1 VGIYVLAVIF
11 LSWEGFMSKK
21 TFYAVSTISILILA
35 ASQTVLA
42 PNRADAQA
50 VQPTPTLNTKINQ
63 LRLNSRIFHPEH
75 GEVSL
80 EAMGKLDYGADKP
93 GLELNRYLSI
103 FVSDVDTTKAITFSD
118 VMSQLVKQSG
128 DPQLTKDVLF
138 HQWWDTGG
146 QGPGLQLGPH
156 CDDDGPPT
164 PNTGI
169 ANNTA
174 TTSFNSFPYRCP
186 RLEQSEA
193 LSDPF
198 AKEGEVDAQGKDV
211 NAGAY
216 SAVAF
221 SNRFDL
227 IGPPVPAVGSAG
239 LVEYPDC
246 GEYRIIFARNSG
258 KTDPLNRNL
267 IIFEARVPNPD
278 RKPEKI
284 GHPSGCLPILNFWHS
299 LSDIAL
305 TAEQRGAKL
314 RAFYLEGKLGP
325 TAKPLPSPVV
335 DISNYS
341 FGSGQIRTNQFMGN
355 EGASRP
361 FDWTLR
367 EFKCLPTNG
376 TLIIVPDTVK
386 TNPGA
391 SLFVEGSTD
400 HRVSVLSQDIRAQM
414 RAILGGDNLNDVN
427 KVGFSISGEGINSF
441 ESDEKGLAGDPAF
454 GDILAAFK
462 GNGSPRNDPLVSN
475 IQGALNIALPGGNVT
490 PLQVITR
497 ISTQTCAGCH
507 QFSDGL
513 DLGGG
518 AKWPNKAK
526 GDLQGPTDRTNHPPM
541 PFTQESEKQADLREA
556 ISVSSN
562 GKKGNRYAISTTVE
576 CLLDA
581 REMFMKQAIGLPPAR
596 GPVVDHCK

>member
-1 VGIYVLAVIF
+1 
-11 LSWEGFMSKK
+11 MSQNRSH
-21 TFYAVSTISILILA
+21 AVSAISILFLAAGQAILA
-35 ASQTVLA
+35 
-42 PNRADAQA
+42 PDRADAQA

-80 EAMGKLDYGADKP
+80 EALGKLDYGADKP

-103 FVSDVDTTKAITFSD
+103 FVSDVDTTKAIKFSD
-118 VMSQLVKQSG
+118 VMSKLVKQSG
-128 DPQLTKDVLF
+128 DSQLTKDILF
-138 HQWWDTGG
+138 HQWWDTAG
-146 QGPGLQLGPH
+146 QGPGLELGPH
-156 CDDDGPPT
+156 CDDDGSPM
-164 PNTGI
+164 PNDGI
-169 ANNTA
+169 ATNTA
-174 TTSFNSFPYRCP
+174 TTSFNGFPYRCP

-198 AKEGEVDAQGKDV
+198 AKEGEVDAGKDA

-216 SAVAF
+216 SAIAF

-227 IGPPVPAVGSAG
+227 ISPPVPAAGSAG

-246 GEYRIIFARNSG
+246 GEYRIVFARNSG

-267 IIFEARVPNPD
+267 IIFEARVSNPD

-299 LSDIAL
+299 LSNTAI

-314 RAFYLEGKLGP
+314 RDFYLEGKLGP

-335 DISNYS
+335 DINNYA

-355 EGASRP
+355 GGPSKP

-367 EFKCLPTNG
+367 EFKALPTNG

-386 TNPGA
+386 TNPGT
-391 SLFVEGSTD
+391 SLFVDGSAD
-400 HRVSVLSQDIRAQM
+400 HRVNVLSQGIRAQM
-414 RAILGGDNLNDVN
+414 RTVLGGDNTAVHLDDVN
-427 KVGFSISGEGINSF
+427 KIGFSISGEGINSF
-441 ESDEKGLAGDPAF
+441 ESDEKGLVADTAF
-454 GDILAAFK
+454 GDIAAAFK

-490 PLQVITR
+490 PLQVVTR
-497 ISTQTCAGCH
+497 IGTQTCSGCH
-507 QFSDGL
+507 QFSNGS

-518 AKWPNKAK
+518 TKWPDKAK
-526 GDLQGPTDRTNHPPM
+526 GDLQGTTDRTNHPPM
-541 PFTQESEKQADLREA
+541 PFTQESEKQTDLREA
-556 ISVSSN
+556 ISVSNN
-562 GKKGNRYAISTTVE
+562 GKKGDRYAISITVE

-581 REMFMKQAIGLPPAR
+581 REIFMKQAIGLPPAP
-596 GPVVDHCK
+596 GAAVNHCK